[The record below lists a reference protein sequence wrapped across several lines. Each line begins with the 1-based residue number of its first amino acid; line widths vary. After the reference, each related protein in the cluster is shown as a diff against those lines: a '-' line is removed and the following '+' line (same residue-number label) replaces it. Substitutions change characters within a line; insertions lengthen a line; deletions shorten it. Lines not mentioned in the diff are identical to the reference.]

1 MKTEFFVKLQN
12 PIKRVESSTLD
23 ELRVEVDQYKGG
35 FNYAYG
41 GYEESGVNIFFS
53 PIHRD
58 GRCFSTTILGNV
70 AESGFKIHVLDAKRK
85 SQKKIDKV
93 AKAIEPLLSKFGEI
107 WGQDNFNYTICN
119 MVKDAMAK
127 MPK

>member
-85 SQKKIDKV
+85 SQKKIDEV